1 MSRINIPRPNFGYGF
16 DEATADWWC
25 RREIASALDANV
37 NTCLF
42 MGDMMDKFSLHF
54 YSKLIINNIT
64 ALFKENEEADLFTFM
79 LYEGFFIIEF
89 LYKNQKLPANY
100 LTELVMLYCETNMYA
115 HFTNFEELME
125 WKPCQV
131 ISNQSELD
139 TICDTVLRDN
149 PRSVEDYRKGKVNS
163 INHLKGQIMK
173 LTKGK
178 ADVKLVTAILERK
191 LKL

>member
-1 MSRINIPRPNFGYGF
+1 MSRINIPKPNFGYGF

-25 RREIASALDANV
+25 RRNIASALDANV
-37 NTCLF
+37 NVCLF
-42 MGDMMDKFSLHF
+42 IGDMMDKFSLHF

-64 ALFKENEEADLFTFM
+64 ALFNQNEEADLFTFM
-79 LYEGFFIIEF
+79 LFEGFFIIEF

-100 LTELVMLYCETNMYA
+100 LTELVMMYCETNMYY

-149 PRSVEDYRKGKVNS
+149 PKSVEDYHKGKVNS

-178 ADVKLVTAILERK
+178 ADVKLVTEILERK